1 MKSYASLE
9 TLKTII
15 SGYENP
21 IRTMDN
27 SSIAT
32 GLSIAIPLCAELYC
46 GIRKSEFNEN
56 VLVECVK
63 FVVKHYADLGVI
75 EIKEAFEMA
84 STNKFQNV
92 NMKAY
97 YGQFNI
103 SMLGD
108 ILTAYKIERNK
119 VLNKILDQHQKSQNN
134 QIDESEVRR
143 RNLMARQQ
151 VIKEF
156 QIEQSSKSKKFTHFS
171 DIPNHWS
178 KILIE
183 EGIISL
189 NDNRKREIW
198 SEAQESVKN
207 NLRHTAND
215 FTNLYEAKNARHIL
229 KLYENPE
236 NQSFKEKAT
245 VLYGKLYVWEFL
257 KKQYEHTI

>member
-1 MKSYASLE
+1 MGYQTPMRIMNQDDLTDSLSL
-9 TLKTII
+9 TL
-15 SGYENP
+15 
-21 IRTMDN
+21 
-27 SSIAT
+27 
-32 GLSIAIPLCAELYC
+32 PLCAELYC
-46 GIRKSEFNEN
+46 GIRKNEFNET
-56 VLVECVK
+56 VLLESMR
-63 FVVKHYADLGVI
+63 FVLKYYADLGVI

-134 QIDESEVRR
+134 NIDESEVRR

-156 QIEQSSKSKKFTHFS
+156 QTEQSSNNKKFTHYS

-189 NDNRKREIW
+189 SDNRKRELW

-207 NLRHTAND
+207 NLRHTASD

-236 NQSFKEKAT
+236 NQSFKDKAT

-257 KKQYEHTI
+257 K

>member
-1 MKSYASLE
+1 MSQDDLTDSLSF
-9 TLKTII
+9 TL
-15 SGYENP
+15 
-21 IRTMDN
+21 
-27 SSIAT
+27 
-32 GLSIAIPLCAELYC
+32 PLCAELYC
-46 GIRKSEFNEN
+46 GIRKNEFNET
-56 VLVECVK
+56 VLLESMR
-63 FVVKHYADLGVI
+63 FVLKHYSDLGVI

-119 VLNKILDQHQKSQNN
+119 ILNKILDQHQKSQNN

-156 QIEQSSKSKKFTHFS
+156 QTEQSSNNKKFTHFS

-189 NDNRKREIW
+189 NDNRKRELW
-198 SEAQESVKN
+198 TEAQESVKN

-229 KLYENPE
+229 KLYDNPE
-236 NQSFKEKAT
+236 NQSFKDKAT

-257 KKQYEHTI
+257 K

>member
-1 MKSYASLE
+1 VLPKLSENSKEVRNM
-9 TLKTII
+9 II
-15 SGYENP
+15 GYENP
-21 IRTMDN
+21 IREMN
-27 SSIAT
+27 SDDILNSISIA
-32 GLSIAIPLCAELYC
+32 LPICAELYC
-46 GIRKSEFNEN
+46 GIRKSEFNETVMAEAVQFIYN
-56 VLVECVK
+56 YYSE
-63 FVVKHYADLGVI
+63 LGAI
-75 EIKEAFEMA
+75 EIKQAFEMA
-84 STNKFQNV
+84 SANKFEKV
-92 NMKAY
+92 DMKAY
-97 YGQFNI
+97 YGQFNL

-108 ILTAYKIERNK
+108 ILSAYKAKRNS
-119 VLNKILDQHQKSQNN
+119 VLNKVISENQKIQSN
-134 QIDESEVRR
+134 QINESEVKR

-156 QIEQSSKSKKFTHFS
+156 QTEQSSKSKKFTHFS

-189 NDNRKREIW
+189 SDNRKRELW
-198 SEAQESVKN
+198 TEAQESVKN

-236 NQSFKEKAT
+236 NQSLKDKAT

-257 KKQYEHTI
+257 K

>member
-1 MKSYASLE
+1 MNQDDLTDSLSF
-9 TLKTII
+9 TL
-15 SGYENP
+15 
-21 IRTMDN
+21 
-27 SSIAT
+27 
-32 GLSIAIPLCAELYC
+32 PLCAELYC
-46 GIRKSEFNEN
+46 GIRKNEFNET
-56 VLVECVK
+56 VLLESMR
-63 FVVKHYADLGVI
+63 FVLKHYSDLGVI

-119 VLNKILDQHQKSQNN
+119 ILNKILDQHQKSQNN

-156 QIEQSSKSKKFTHFS
+156 QTEQSSKSKKFTHFS

-189 NDNRKREIW
+189 SDNRKRELW
-198 SEAQESVKN
+198 TEAQESVKN

-236 NQSFKEKAT
+236 NQSFKDKAT

-257 KKQYEHTI
+257 K